1 MNTVETPLSR
11 FRPHLLFI
19 LLGIVVGSAIGVFV
33 VDVNKPLLILVGLA
47 AVIASAFTLASVE
60 TGLLFLV
67 FITYTRFS
75 DVLVQVHNAPSVAKS
90 FIALLLAVI
99 IIRWVLFRESPI
111 GWQLPALLVGI
122 YGLIGFASLLYAH
135 DSSRVILTLENYV
148 KDVLITLVVVA
159 ALQRIFLIRNVV
171 WSLLAAGA
179 FMGTLSVYQYL
190 TRSFANNFWGFSVAK
205 YMQITVGRPDDYR
218 LVGPVGDPNFY
229 AQIMLV
235 LVPLA
240 LERVLHEKKL
250 ILKIF
255 AGWAAIVSFLTVMF
269 TFSRGGALALFVS
282 LIIFLFLFL
291 YPPRPAQLVIV
302 IGIGLIL
309 LFFIPSTYYD
319 RILTLQDFI
328 PGQSG
333 NINVRRDPS
342 FQGRTSEYLSGW
354 LMYKEN
360 PIVGVGLNNY
370 VDRYQ
375 EFAKRIGIAPGLTSR
390 SAHNLYIE
398 VAAETGTLGL
408 SVFLLMIWFAM
419 KSILDARKKLF
430 EVDLDEYAHILTAF
444 AIAFSGYLIA
454 ALFIHAAY
462 PRYFYLLIGIAF
474 SLSPAVKRLT
484 ITQAN

>member
-1 MNTVETPLSR
+1 MNVVETSLSS
-11 FRPHLLFI
+11 FRIPLLFV
-19 LLGIVVGSAIGVFV
+19 LLSIVIGSAIGVFV

-99 IIRWVLFRESPI
+99 IIRWVLFRETPT

-135 DSSRVILTLENYV
+135 DSSRVVITLENYV
-148 KDVLITLVVVA
+148 KDVLIALVVIA
-159 ALQRIFLIRNVV
+159 ALKRVELIRNVV

-190 TRSFANNFWGFSVAK
+190 TKTFTANYWGFSVAK
-205 YMQITVGRPDDYR
+205 YMQITAGSPNDYR

-229 AQIMLV
+229 AQVMVV

-240 LERVLHEKKL
+240 LERALHERKL

-255 AGWAAIVSFLTVMF
+255 SGWTAIVSILTVMF
-269 TFSRGGALALFVS
+269 TFSRGGALALFIS
-282 LIIFLFLFL
+282 LAIFLFL
-291 YPPRPAQLVIV
+291 YPPRPLHLVIF
-302 IGIGLIL
+302 IGTGLIL
-309 LFFIPSTYYD
+309 LLFIPTTYFD
-319 RILTLQDFI
+319 RILSLQDLI
-328 PGQSG
+328 PSASG
-333 NINVRRDPS
+333 NINVRTDPS
-342 FQGRTSEYLSGW
+342 FQGRASEFLTGW
-354 LMYKEN
+354 LMYEEN
-360 PIVGVGLNNY
+360 PIVGVGLSNY
-370 VDRYQ
+370 VVRYQ
-375 EFAKRIGIAPGLTSR
+375 EFAKRVGLAPGSEPR
-390 SAHNLYIE
+390 SAHNLYLE
-398 VAAETGTLGL
+398 VAAETGTLGF
-408 SVFLLMIWFAM
+408 SVFMLIVWLAM
-419 KSILDARKKLF
+419 RSILIARKTLF
-430 EVDLDEYAHILTAF
+430 EIGEDDCAHLTTAF
-444 AIAFSGYLIA
+444 AIAFIGYLVA

-474 SLSPAVKRLT
+474 ALSPAVKRLT
-484 ITQAN
+484 IAQAN